1 MRQKMAATGC
11 LNTIFQGVPWQC
23 ATPFSAQPVK
33 GLSNRWTKN
42 EDIFDIVGMKN
53 SMFTRYRFVTITI
66 FWVEVTCAQHT
77 CFHGVFLLCGWP
89 LVHWLSCAL
98 AGRSQRGGHVDKQ
111 SSEKRER
118 NTKKKT
124 SNGTVRTHHGPPKV
138 LEMFLVETIFCMLFW
153 SNFGRWV
160 SKDKKYTNI
169 WLA

>member
-77 CFHGVFLLCGWP
+77 CFHGTLTVLRPSWEITAWWPCG
-89 LVHWLSCAL
+89 
-98 AGRSQRGGHVDKQ
+98 Q
-111 SSEKRER
+111 
-118 NTKKKT
+118 
-124 SNGTVRTHHGPPKV
+124 
-138 LEMFLVETIFCMLFW
+138 TI
-153 SNFGRWV
+153 
-160 SKDKKYTNI
+160 K
-169 WLA
+169 